1 LGVSSEKSKKYQSGW
16 RQFQF
21 QQYRDYVQ
29 PVLGKIR
36 LNAITPQMVKRVLNR
51 VAMMDRS
58 PGTQRHVFVLMRKM
72 MFGDAIESY
81 QYLTFNPAIRKFKPD
96 IPFKEAK
103 RLNLEQI
110 KRLLLHVDGK
120 KYGLAIWLQLYVGLR
135 CGELQALR
143 WEDIDLEDGRLHI
156 RRTYVRKMAQFR
168 DYPKGRKQHSPA
180 IPQELCDRLAAAREK
195 SLGELVCPSPI
206 DPKLV
211 LPQRWYGKALKRY
224 CKELEIPTIT
234 SHGLRHSTSE
244 IYMSHGASRD
254 DLRQVFAH
262 SSATVTDRYIR
273 DRASNL
279 EKVSNVIRLF
289 KNDEPVLESK
299 TYPKNVPDEKQEVK
313 ANGK

>member
-1 LGVSSEKSKKYQSGW
+1 MGVSSEKSKKYQSGW

-72 MFGDAIESY
+72 FGDAIESY
-81 QYLTFNPAIRKFKPD
+81 QYLTFNPAIGKFKPD

-110 KRLLLHVDGK
+110 KRLLVHVDGK

-143 WEDIDLEDGRLHI
+143 WEDIDLEDGRL
-156 RRTYVRKMAQFR
+156 Q
-168 DYPKGRKQHSPA
+168 S
-180 IPQELCDRLAAAREK
+180 AALTCE
-195 SLGELVCPSPI
+195 
-206 DPKLV
+206 
-211 LPQRWYGKALKRY
+211 RWR
-224 CKELEIPTIT
+224 
-234 SHGLRHSTSE
+234 
-244 IYMSHGASRD
+244 
-254 DLRQVFAH
+254 
-262 SSATVTDRYIR
+262 SSATIRRVENSIARRYHRSCTTGWPPRGRKASGSSFVPLRSIR
-273 DRASNL
+273 NSCCLSGGTGR
-279 EKVSNVIRLF
+279 R
-289 KNDEPVLESK
+289 
-299 TYPKNVPDEKQEVK
+299 
-313 ANGK
+313 